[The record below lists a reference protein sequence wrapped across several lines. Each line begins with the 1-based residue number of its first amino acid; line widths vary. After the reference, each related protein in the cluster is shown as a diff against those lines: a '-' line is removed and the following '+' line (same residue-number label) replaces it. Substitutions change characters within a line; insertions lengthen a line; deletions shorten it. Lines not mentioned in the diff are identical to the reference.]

1 MIIQNAKKL
10 LLMTMALFLLSFTA
24 ILTSGSSSLAE
35 TNTPEL
41 TDENLFEAQYVNDV
55 YTITKFKGQNLTE
68 IVVPAS
74 IDGRKVQAI
83 GAYAFNGAGNIHS
96 LYLPDSLEIIGENA
110 FYAYPIDSIGS
121 YTYTMNGDFIDVD
134 SSSVETAIIETPSVE
149 TASVTTCSSLP
160 KSLTTIGKNAFTNS
174 GIKNIIINSN
184 LSILGESAFEN
195 TGNFLDFTI
204 NAGASISEIGSY
216 AFRNSGIHTFTVN
229 GLIEKIG
236 ANAFEGTGNFDKFVV
251 NEGGSITEIGASVF
265 ENSGIHYVT
274 LRGTVSS
281 IGDRAFASCGNILDV
296 TVESST
302 PYTLGEYAF
311 NNAGIHSVNF
321 SNGLS
326 VVSKG
331 CFEGCGNLETVNL
344 PETLTYI
351 EEDAFKN
358 VSNIKKITINDTA
371 TVAPNAFVGAGGSTL
386 QALAATNNANVK
398 NAVGITST
406 PINTTNVSAIVP
418 TIAPTA
424 PQKIT
429 VAAVKLK
436 KAKVNKKKKSV
447 TLTWT
452 KNKKASGYTIY
463 KKVVKKGK
471 KAGKVKFKKFKNV
484 SKKRLKLTIKLAKKS
499 TTYFYVKA
507 YVKTKVNG
515 KTVTTYSKASNT
527 KKTALK

>member
-1 MIIQNAKKL
+1 MITQNVKKL
-10 LLMTMALFLLSFTA
+10 LLMTMALFLLSLTA
-24 ILTSGSSSLAE
+24 TLTSGTSSLAE
-35 TNTPEL
+35 TKTPEI
-41 TDENLFEAQYVNDV
+41 TAENLFEAQYVNGV
-55 YTITKFKGQNLTE
+55 YTITKFKGQNITE

-121 YTYTMNGDFIDVD
+121 YTYTMNGNFIDVD
-134 SSSVETAIIETPSVE
+134 TSSMEAAITETPSID

-160 KSLTTIGKNAFTNS
+160 KSLTTIGKNAFANS
-174 GIKNIIINSN
+174 GIKNIVINSN
-184 LSILGESAFEN
+184 LAILGESAFEN

-229 GLIEKIG
+229 GSIGKIG
-236 ANAFEGTGNFDKFVV
+236 TSAFEGTGNIDKFVV
-251 NEGGSITEIGASVF
+251 NEGGSITEIGSSVF
-265 ENSGIHYVT
+265 QNSGIHYVT
-274 LRGTVSS
+274 LRGTVTS

-311 NNAGIHSVNF
+311 NNAGIHSVNL

-331 CFEGCGNLETVNL
+331 TFEGCGNLETVNL
-344 PETLTYI
+344 PETLTHI

-371 TVAPNAFVGAGGSTL
+371 TVAPNAFAGAGGSTL

-398 NAVGITST
+398 NAVGIVSSQST
-406 PINTTNVSAIVP
+406 IQTTTVSQPQITPVKKVIVS
-418 TIAPTA
+418 
-424 PQKIT
+424 
-429 VAAVKLK
+429 AVKLK
-436 KAKVNKKKKSV
+436 KAKVNKKKKNV

-452 KNKKASGYTIY
+452 KNKNASGYTIY

-471 KAGKVKFKKFKNV
+471 KASKVKFKKFKNV
-484 SKKRLKLTIKLAKKS
+484 SKKKLKLTVKLSKKS

-507 YVKTKVNG
+507 YVKTTANG

-527 KKTALK
+527 KKAALK